1 MGNTPSSPQ
10 EMLNDKIDYVFEH
23 FGQSRDSPPDVKKS
37 AATWNKLGWSV
48 FFHNAAM
55 AEDYALSPH
64 ALAAAYLSLSAA
76 VTSATAAEDGK
87 VHLTAAGREL
97 CVGVHLPIIFEEGG
111 GNGVIFFSSLR
122 RVLPLMMRTRFSSEQ
137 GRLFGNLE
145 QPNMNVRRTVCSPC
159 RKA

>member
-23 FGQSRDSPPDVKKS
+23 FGQSRDSPPDVRKS

-76 VTSATAAEDGK
+76 VTSATVAEDGK

-111 GNGVIFFSSLR
+111 RTSSFSS
-122 RVLPLMMRTRFSSEQ
+122 F
-137 GRLFGNLE
+137 F
-145 QPNMNVRRTVCSPC
+145 
-159 RKA
+159 